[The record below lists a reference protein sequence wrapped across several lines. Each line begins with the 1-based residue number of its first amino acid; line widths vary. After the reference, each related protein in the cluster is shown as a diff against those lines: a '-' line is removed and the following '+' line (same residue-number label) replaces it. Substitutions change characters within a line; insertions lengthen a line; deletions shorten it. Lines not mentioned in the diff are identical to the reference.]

1 MEPPIPPPPDRG
13 PRLSWLTLGASLLAL
28 AGAAM
33 ALPYAVQTWSF
44 EGEYDPAT
52 GIEHFLPPAGW
63 QKTLWS
69 AAFVVGLFSLAL
81 GLFRWRG
88 EMRRSS
94 RSGRRVAM
102 LTLIIAL
109 LGALVWVFP
118 ACVEASA
125 GL

>member
-1 MEPPIPPPPDRG
+1 MEPPIPPGPDRE
-13 PRLSWLTLGASLLAL
+13 PRVSWLTLGASLLAL

-52 GIEHFLPPAGW
+52 GIEHALPPAGW

-69 AAFVVGLFSLAL
+69 AAIVVGLFSLAL
-81 GLFRWRG
+81 ALFGWLG

-102 LTLIIAL
+102 LALIIAL
-109 LGALVWVFP
+109 FGASVWAFP
-118 ACVEASA
+118 VCVEAST